1 MAIRGRG
8 NSKCKGPG
16 AGMCLECQGKQAG
29 HCGWSRVRAGG
40 GGRCE
45 VGVVHGPKGVGLLR
59 GHGEDF
65 GSFPVGSEA
74 PGGCEQA

>member
-1 MAIRGRG
+1 M
-8 NSKCKGPG
+8 
-16 AGMCLECQGKQAG
+16 
-29 HCGWSRVRAGG
+29 RAGG

-74 PGGCEQA
+74 SGGCEQA